1 MCNHCFLESDTL
13 KKHVLTIH
21 EGVKPFKCKICE
33 DRFADKSGMN
43 RHVKSAHEGK
53 KFECQLCYKLF
64 SAKYTLNGHILS
76 VHEKKTPYK
85 CMHCEKEFAYKKKFN
100 LHVKKLYVKEGAILN
115 VIFVMM
121 DFNSS
126 KIC

>member
-1 MCNHCFLESDTL
+1 
-13 KKHVLTIH
+13 
-21 EGVKPFKCKICE
+21 
-33 DRFADKSGMN
+33 MN

-64 SAKYTLNGHILS
+64 SAKYTLNGHILR

-100 LHVKKLYVKEGAILN
+100 LHVKKLYVKEVAILN